1 MPGKGSIGWSSWR
14 GSEKKPEIDAENE
27 WDIIEKKTLP
37 MDTGGGVKVLS
48 EKTRSNNNF
57 KIPVWILNRF

>member
-1 MPGKGSIGWSSWR
+1 MT
-14 GSEKKPEIDAENE
+14 EKVQYGGRVGEDAENKPEIDAENE

-48 EKTRSNNNF
+48 EKTGSNDNF
-57 KIPVWILNRF
+57 KIPAWILNRF

>member
-48 EKTRSNNNF
+48 EK
-57 KIPVWILNRF
+57 ILV